1 MADFLKAYEPVRQYE
16 GGWCDVP
23 GDAGGETYAGIAR
36 NFFPDWPGWKVIDEA
51 RQHVSFRSGA
61 RAFSKH
67 LDSIPGLADMVTDWY
82 RAEWW
87 EPMHLA
93 RFPQSVADEIFEQSV
108 NLGRAGAGRYLQRL
122 CNALN
127 YDKRT
132 DARLF
137 PDLMEDGAVGPKTL
151 AALAA
156 LLEQRASD
164 TAIVH
169 ALNGLQ
175 AAHYIGLGAKN
186 FAHRKFMDGWLSRT
200 HCPES
205 RRQNGGESQ

>member
-93 RFPQSVADEIFEQSV
+93 QFPQSVADEIFEQSV
-108 NLGRAGAGRYLQRL
+108 NLGCAGAGKYLQRL

-137 PDLMEDGAVGPKTL
+137 PDLMEDGAVGPRTL

-175 AAHYIGLGAKN
+175 AAHYIGLGSKN

-200 HCPES
+200 HCP
-205 RRQNGGESQ
+205 QAH

>member
-1 MADFLKAYEPVRQYE
+1 MADFLTSYALVRRFE

-36 NFFPDWPGWKVIDEA
+36 NFFPDWPGWKVIDA
-51 RQHVSFRSGA
+51 AKRHRSFVESPA
-61 RAFSKH
+61 AFSRH
-67 LDSIPGLADMVTDWY
+67 LTTLPGLLDMVKDWY

-87 EPMHLA
+87 EPMRLG

-108 NLGRAGAGRYLQRL
+108 NLGRAGAGKYLQRL

-127 YDKRT
+127 YNKRT

-137 PDLMEDGAVGPKTL
+137 PDLVEDGAVGPRTL
-151 AALAA
+151 EALAV

-186 FAHRKFMDGWLSRT
+186 FARRKFMDGWLSRT
-200 HCPES
+200 HGPETH
-205 RRQNGGESQ
+205 

>member
-1 MADFLKAYEPVRQYE
+1 MADFLTSYALVRRFE

-36 NFFPDWPGWKVIDEA
+36 NFFPNWPGWALIDAEKSHTSY
-51 RQHVSFRSGA
+51 RQGA
-61 RAFSKH
+61 AAFSRR
-67 LDSIPGLADMVTDWY
+67 LASVPGLADMVKDWY

-87 EPMHLA
+87 EPMRLG

-108 NLGRAGAGRYLQRL
+108 NLGRAGAGKYLQRL

-127 YDKRT
+127 YNKRT

-137 PDLMEDGAVGPKTL
+137 PDLVEDGAVGPRTL
-151 AALAA
+151 EALAV

-164 TAIVH
+164 TAIAH

-186 FAHRKFMDGWLSRT
+186 FARRKFMDGWLSRT
-200 HCPES
+200 HCPEPC
-205 RRQNGGESQ
+205 RQNGGEPQ

>member
-1 MADFLKAYEPVRQYE
+1 MADFLKGYAPVRQFE
-16 GGWCDVP
+16 GGWCNVP

-36 NFFPDWPGWKVIDEA
+36 NFWPTWPGWARIDTEKSHTSYG
-51 RQHVSFRSGA
+51 QGA
-61 RAFSKH
+61 AAFSRR
-67 LDSIPGLADMVTDWY
+67 LASVPGLADMVADWY

-87 EPMHLA
+87 EPMRLG
-93 RFPQSVADEIFEQSV
+93 RFPQSVANEIFEQSV
-108 NLGRAGAGRYLQRL
+108 NLGRAGAGKYLQRL

-127 YDKRT
+127 YNART

-137 PDLMEDGAVGPKTL
+137 PDLTEDGAVGPRTL

-156 LLEQRASD
+156 LLEQRASED
-164 TAIVH
+164 IIVH

-175 AAHYIGLGAKN
+175 AAHYIGLGAKS

-200 HCPES
+200 HCPEP
-205 RRQNGGESQ
+205 RRQNGDDSQ